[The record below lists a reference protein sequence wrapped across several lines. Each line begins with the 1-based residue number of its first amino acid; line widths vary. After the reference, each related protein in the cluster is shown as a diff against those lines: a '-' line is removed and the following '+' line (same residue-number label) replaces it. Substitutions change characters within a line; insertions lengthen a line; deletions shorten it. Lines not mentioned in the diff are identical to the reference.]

1 MARRD
6 SILHKPKDTR
16 GALRRMLAFL
26 GPFKWLIL
34 LVALLCVASNLLAL
48 WGPDLAGHAIN
59 EAAAGPGKVDFEG
72 VWYYA
77 SRMLLC
83 YLFFLPA
90 HRFHPLYHDERVQAG
105 GQAHAAGG
113 VR

>member
-59 EAAAGPGKVDFEG
+59 EAAACTSPGPEAPGK
-72 VWYYA
+72 
-77 SRMLLC
+77 
-83 YLFFLPA
+83 PA
-90 HRFHPLYHDERVQAG
+90 HGLVFSVGRAGRPRAG
-105 GQAHAAGG
+105 GP
-113 VR
+113 